1 MDGWVWVFDW
11 DLCAGLFYEH
21 PFAMLIIMKYID
33 LNRTS
38 WLLVGVRNHA
48 TDEVGLRLVEGGHQ
62 VVQLAFEVGGHS
74 LATLAL
80 LPVLVLWSKE
90 SRLD

>member
-1 MDGWVWVFDW
+1 
-11 DLCAGLFYEH
+11 
-21 PFAMLIIMKYID
+21 MKYID

-62 VVQLAFEVGGHS
+62 VVELALEVGGHG
-74 LATLAL
+74 LAALAL
-80 LPVLVLWSKE
+80 LSVLVLGSLQG
-90 SRLD
+90 LDREKGLSQSHLENY